1 MKKVLLIIM
10 MLAAFVIGLV
20 FGVVPL
26 CEYIF
31 QNAADEE
38 AYEEIALEYTL
49 PSEDEETIDSTEG
62 IDLPLKPDNGTKKP
76 TGSSYPTTRTKAD
89 FNKLIAKNSETAG
102 WVQIPGTA
110 LNYPVLHTKDSQKYL
125 NMNFNGRKSIS
136 GAIFSCGNVT
146 YKPVSQNI
154 TLFGHNMGRGKT
166 SMFSSLVRY
175 KNKNYYNSHSI
186 IYFDSLY
193 QTGTYKIFSVFNIH
207 VPNDEFNYTQSSFGS
222 EISFQKFIEAA
233 KGKSIYDTGVEVP
246 NGAEILTL
254 STCDRSFAVGT
265 GRFVVMA
272 VKIGP

>member
-1 MKKVLLIIM
+1 MKKVLLIIL
-10 MLAAFVIGLV
+10 MLAASVIGIV
-20 FGVVPL
+20 FGVIPL

-31 QNAADEE
+31 QNAADKE

-49 PSEDEETIDSTEG
+49 PSEETIGDSDNA
-62 IDLPLKPDNGTKKP
+62 DLSWNSDNGNKKP

-89 FNKLIAKNSETAG
+89 FNKLIAKNKETAG

-125 NMNFNGRKSIS
+125 HINFNGQKSVS

-146 YKPVSQNI
+146 YEPVSQNI

-166 SMFSSLVRY
+166 SMFSSLVKY
-175 KNKNYYNSHSI
+175 KDINYYNSHSF

-207 VPNDEFNYTQSSFGS
+207 VPNDKFNYTQSSFGS
-222 EISFQKFIEAA
+222 EASFQKFIETA

-272 VKIGP
+272 VRIGP